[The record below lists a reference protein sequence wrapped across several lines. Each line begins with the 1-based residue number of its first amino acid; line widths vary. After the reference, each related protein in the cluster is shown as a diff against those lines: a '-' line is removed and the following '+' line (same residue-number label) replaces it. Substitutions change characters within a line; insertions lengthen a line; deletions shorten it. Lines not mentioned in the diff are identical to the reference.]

1 MAIKIIYKRS
11 RLKQP
16 FWMVFGFWM
25 VRTIR
30 NLNFQNGRSKL
41 GCFISKKIIYIK
53 QPSLKWPFLNFGF
66 WMVRTIRKQ
75 NKKRFRFWMFGIQ
88 APTVIGFYEIMGGD
102 DLPYVNDD
110 LFDVL
115 LQDQTIYNCSKP
127 IQSESVF
134 TSPLCYNNKIDLNCS
149 IAYLVLSF
157 LRV

>member
-1 MAIKIIYKRS
+1 M
-11 RLKQP
+11 
-16 FWMVFGFWM
+16 
-25 VRTIR
+25 
-30 NLNFQNGRSKL
+30 
-41 GCFISKKIIYIK
+41 
-53 QPSLKWPFLNFGF
+53 
-66 WMVRTIRKQ
+66 
-75 NKKRFRFWMFGIQ
+75 
-88 APTVIGFYEIMGGD
+88 IGFYEIMGGD